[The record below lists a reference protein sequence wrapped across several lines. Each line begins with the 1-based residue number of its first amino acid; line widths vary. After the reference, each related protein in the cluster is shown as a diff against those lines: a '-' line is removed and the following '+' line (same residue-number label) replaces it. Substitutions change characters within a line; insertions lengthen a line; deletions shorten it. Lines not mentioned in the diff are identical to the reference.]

1 MIISDVSVKRPVFAA
16 VISMLLVAFGA
27 LSFFNLPVREMP
39 DVSPPNVSISTSYQG
54 ASAQVVE
61 SRITTIIEDQIS
73 GIEGIK
79 SITSS
84 SSDGVSRVNIE
95 FSLDRDIDSAANDV
109 RDSVSR
115 VARRLP
121 EEADPPQVSKVNT
134 GERAISWF
142 VLSSDTMD
150 ELQLTDYAVRNIQD
164 RLSVLDGVAR
174 VQIGGNKRYAVRIW
188 LDRYQL
194 AARNLT
200 VTDVERVLR
209 QENIELPGG
218 RVEGATR
225 DFTVRVERNY
235 KTPEDFAKMVIGQAD
250 DGHLIQL
257 SEVARVE
264 LGPANE
270 KQMFH
275 GNGRS
280 TVGLGIVKQST
291 ANTLSVAK
299 AANDEVERIK
309 ETLPQSLELRI
320 SRDGSVFIKDAIN
333 EVYFTLFVSIALVVF
348 VIFLFLGNV
357 RAAIVPSITVPVC
370 LIATFMVLDMAGY
383 SINLLTLLA
392 LVLTIGLV
400 VDDSIVVLENIH
412 RRIEDGEPA
421 LLAAYR
427 GAKQVSFAVVATTL
441 VLLGVFVPVLFL
453 GGMTGRMFGEIALT
467 LSAAVAFSSLVA
479 LTLSPM
485 LCSKLLSRKS
495 VKTWLDLKVDAI
507 FVRLSAKYRAAL
519 QVSFN
524 NKGAIFMSLIG
535 AFMVIAGL
543 GAKIPSEFMPQ
554 EDRGA
559 FLIMARGP
567 EGASFETTAA
577 EILKIETKLMVA
589 VEDGRA
595 SSILTMVPGFGGS
608 TGYNSGFVVV
618 KMPPY
623 DERTVS
629 TDEML
634 AWARNEMK
642 DITGLSAFAASFGSF
657 GGSGSPIQFVV
668 GGNSY
673 DDIRHFR
680 DVLLEKARANPMFVN
695 VDADYRETKPQIN
708 IEVDTKRAA
717 DLGVSVESIGR
728 TLETMLGGRR
738 VTTYEDNDEEYD
750 VILQAE
756 KDDRVTSSDID
767 NIYVRS
773 ARSGQL
779 VPLSN
784 LITTA
789 TTADAGTLNRYNR
802 IRSVTISAGLA
813 PGVTMGD
820 ALGFLEQVVRDE
832 LPEVVSVDYK
842 GESREFQDSSSAV
855 LFMFGLAL
863 LVVYLILAAQFESFV
878 HPFTIMLTV
887 PLAIAGGLL
896 GLYVMGDT
904 LNIYSQVG
912 VIILIGLASKNGILI
927 VEFANQ
933 LRDKG
938 FEVEEA
944 LFEACR
950 TRLRPILMTGVSTA
964 IGTLPLVLSTG
975 PGSVSRSSIGIV
987 IVSGVVFATIFTL
1000 FVIPVFYRLLAP
1012 YTSSPGTIER
1022 LLSGQ
1027 HQRHPE
1033 LRKEEGSSVE

>member
-16 VISMLLVAFGA
+16 VISMLLVAFGT

-39 DVSPPNVSISTSYQG
+39 DVSPPNVSISTNYKG
-54 ASAQVVE
+54 ASAQVIE

-84 SSDGVSRVNIE
+84 SADEVSRINIE

-115 VARRLP
+115 VANRLP
-121 EEADPPQVSKVNT
+121 EEADPPRVSKVNT

-188 LDRYQL
+188 LDRMQL

-209 QENIELPGG
+209 QENVELPGG
-218 RVEGATR
+218 RVEGASR

-235 KTPEDFAKMVIGQAD
+235 TTPEDFSKMVIGQAD

-264 LGPANE
+264 MGPADE

-275 GNGRS
+275 GNGKS

-299 AANDEVERIK
+299 AANDEVERIRK
-309 ETLPQSLELRI
+309 TLPQSMELRI

-333 EVYFTLFVSIALVVF
+333 EVYFTLFISIALVVF
-348 VIFLFLGNV
+348 VIFLFLGNI

-370 LIATFMVLDMAGY
+370 LVATFMVLDSAGY

-412 RRIEDGEPA
+412 RRIEEGEPA
-421 LLAAYR
+421 LLASYR
-427 GAKQVSFAVVATTL
+427 GAKQVSFAVIATTL

-453 GGMTGRMFGEIALT
+453 DGLAGRMFGEIALT
-467 LSAAVAFSSLVA
+467 LSAAVGFSSLVA

-485 LCSKLLSRKS
+485 LCSKLLSRKAA
-495 VKTWLDLKVDAI
+495 KTWLDQKVDAI
-507 FVRLSAKYRAAL
+507 FVVLNIKYRAAL
-519 QVSFN
+519 QLTFK
-524 NKGAIFMSLIG
+524 NKGAVFLSLIG

-543 GAKIPSEFMPQ
+543 GVKIPSEFMPQ

-559 FLIMARGP
+559 FLIIARGP
-567 EGASFETTAA
+567 EGASFETTAD
-577 EILKIETKLMVA
+577 EIKNIEAKLMVA

-595 SSILTMVPGFGGS
+595 ENILTMVPGFGGR

-618 KMPPY
+618 KLPTY
-623 DERTVS
+623 EDRTVS
-629 TDEML
+629 TDELL
-634 AWARNEMK
+634 AWTRAQMK

-673 DDIRHFR
+673 DDIRHLR
-680 DVLLEKARANPMFVN
+680 DVLVDKARANPMFVN

-708 IEVDTKRAA
+708 IQVDTKRAA

-756 KDDRVTSSDID
+756 KLDRVTSNDID

-773 ARSGQL
+773 GRTGQL

-784 LITTA
+784 LITTD

-802 IRSVTISAGLA
+802 IRAVTISAGLT
-813 PGVTMGD
+813 PGATMGD
-820 ALGFLEQVVRDE
+820 ALAFLEQVVRDE

-863 LVVYLILAAQFESFV
+863 LVVFLILAAQFESFV

-887 PLAIAGGLL
+887 PLAIAGGLI
-896 GLYVMGDT
+896 GLYLTGDT

-938 FEVEEA
+938 YDVEEA

-950 TRLRPILMTGVSTA
+950 TRLRPILMTGFSTA

-987 IVSGVVFATIFTL
+987 IVSGVIFATFFTL

-1033 LRKEEGSSVE
+1033 LKKEGNSPAE

>member
-1 MIISDVSVKRPVFAA
+1 MIISDLAVKRPVFATVA
-16 VISMLLVAFGA
+16 SLLLVAFGL

-39 DVSPPNVSISTSYQG
+39 DVSPPNVSISTNYQG

-95 FSLDRDIDSAANDV
+95 FSLSRDIDSAANDV

-115 VARRLP
+115 VANRLP
-121 EEADPPQVSKVNT
+121 EEANPPRISKVNT

-142 VLSSDTMD
+142 TLSSETMD
-150 ELQLTDYAVRNIQD
+150 ELQLSDYAIRNIQD

-188 LDRYQL
+188 LDRHQL

-200 VTDVERVLR
+200 VIDVERVLR
-209 QENIELPGG
+209 QENVELPGG
-218 RVEGATR
+218 RVEGSTR
-225 DFTVRVERNY
+225 DFTVRVERSY
-235 KTPEDFAKMVIGQAD
+235 KTPEDFADMVLAQAD
-250 DGHLIQL
+250 DGHLIKL

-264 LGPANE
+264 LGPVDE

-275 GNGRS
+275 GNGKS

-299 AANDEVERIK
+299 AANEEIERIK
-309 ETLPQSLELRI
+309 KTLPQSLELRT
-320 SRDGSVFIKDAIN
+320 SRDGSIFIKDAIN
-333 EVYFTLFVSIALVVF
+333 EVYFTLFISIALVVF

-357 RAAIVPSITVPVC
+357 RAALVPSITVPVC
-370 LIATFMVLDMAGY
+370 LVATFMLLDAFGF

-412 RRIEDGEPA
+412 RRVEEGEPA
-421 LLAAYR
+421 LLASYR
-427 GAKQVSFAVVATTL
+427 GAKQVSFAVIATTL

-453 GGMTGRMFGEIALT
+453 DGLAGRMFAEIALT
-467 LSAAVAFSSLVA
+467 LSAAVAFSSFVA

-485 LCSKLLSRKS
+485 MCSKLLSRKT
-495 VKTWLDLKVDAI
+495 KRTWLNEKVDDI
-507 FVRLSAKYRAAL
+507 FVILWANYKAAL
-519 QVSFN
+519 KFSFN
-524 NKGAIFMSLIG
+524 NKGPIFLALIG
-535 AFMVIAGL
+535 SFMVIGGL
-543 GAKIPSEFMPQ
+543 LGKIPSEFMPK
-554 EDRGA
+554 EDRGGF
-559 FLIMARGP
+559 FLIARGP
-567 EGASFETTAA
+567 EGASFEATVK
-577 EILKIETKLMVA
+577 EIVKIEDKLMKA

-595 SSILTMVPGFGGS
+595 ATLLAIVPGFGGM
-608 TGYNSGFVVV
+608 TGHNSGFVVV
-618 KMPPY
+618 RLPKY
-623 DERTVS
+623 EDRTVS
-629 TDEML
+629 TDELL
-634 AWARNEMK
+634 AWTRAEMK
-642 DITGLSAFAASFGSF
+642 GITGLSAFVANFGSM
-657 GGSGSPIQFVV
+657 GSSGSPIQFVV

-673 DDIRHFR
+673 EDIRHFR
-680 DVLLEKARANPMFVN
+680 DLLVDKARANPMFVN
-695 VDADYRETKPQIN
+695 VDADYRETKPQIQ
-708 IEVDTKRAA
+708 IQVDTKRAA
-717 DLGVSVESIGR
+717 DLGVSVESIGK

-738 VTTYEDNDEEYD
+738 VTTYEQRGEEYD
-750 VILQAE
+750 VIMQAE
-756 KDDRVTSSDID
+756 KTDRATANDIE

-773 ARSGQL
+773 GRTGQL

-784 LITTA
+784 LVTMD
-789 TTADAGTLNRYNR
+789 TTADAGTLRRYNR
-802 IRSVTISAGLA
+802 IRAVTISASLA
-813 PGVTMGD
+813 PGATMGE
-820 ALGFLEQVVRDE
+820 ALAFLEEVVRDE

-842 GESREFQDSSSAV
+842 GDSREFQDSNSAII
-855 LFMFGLAL
+855 FMFGLAL

-896 GLYVMGDT
+896 GLYLTGDT

-912 VIILIGLASKNGILI
+912 VVILIGLASKNGILI

-938 FEVEEA
+938 LEVEEA
-944 LFEACR
+944 IFEACR
-950 TRLRPILMTGVSTA
+950 TRLRPILMTGFSTA
-964 IGTLPLVLSTG
+964 IGTMPLVLSTG

-987 IVSGVVFATIFTL
+987 IVSGVIFATIFTL

-1027 HQRHPE
+1027 HSRHPDAAKDE
-1033 LRKEEGSSVE
+1033 NLPAE